1 MKDIEFTYGSYY
13 IYTSKP
19 NSDSAKIAKDKVL
32 EIKNDKI
39 VGGKPRTSEFAQII
53 KENYNKLPFKS
64 FFGSGSYLVPVPKS
78 SLMVQ
83 GALWVPD
90 RIALALS
97 LSKLGTYFP
106 CLEREKPV
114 KKAAFSK
121 PEDRPKVTDHVN
133 SLKINSKL
141 VIEKMERIVLI
152 DDVITSGATLIGCAL
167 KLKEKFPNI
176 PIFCFAEVRTLSNPS
191 EFKKFED
198 PCLGKITYYSSG
210 KTHRDP

>member
-1 MKDIEFTYGSYY
+1 MIDIEFIYGSYY
-13 IYTSKP
+13 VYTPKP

-39 VGGKPRTSEFAQII
+39 VGDKPRSLDFAQIM
-53 KENYNKLPFKS
+53 KENSNRLPFKS
-64 FFGSGSYLVPVPKS
+64 FFGSGSYLVSVPKS
-78 SLMVQ
+78 SLMVK

-97 LSKLGTYFP
+97 LQKLGIYFP

-121 PEDRPKVTDHVN
+121 PEERPKVVDHVN
-133 SLKINSKL
+133 SLKVNSRL
-141 VIEKMERIVLI
+141 VTEKMERIVLI
-152 DDVITSGATLIGCAL
+152 DDVITSGATLVGCAL
-167 KLKEKFPNI
+167 RLKEKFPNI
-176 PIFCFAEVRTLSNPS
+176 PIFCFAEVRTLNNPS

-198 PCLGKITYYSSG
+198 PCLGKITYYPSG